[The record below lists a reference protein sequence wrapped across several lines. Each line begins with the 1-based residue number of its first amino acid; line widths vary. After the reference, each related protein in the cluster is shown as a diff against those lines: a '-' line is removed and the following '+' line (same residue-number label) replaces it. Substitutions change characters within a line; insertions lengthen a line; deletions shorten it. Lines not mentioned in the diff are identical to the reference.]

1 MRNASHQPEL
11 FFGRFCLRPV
21 ERLLLDEGEPLAL
34 GSRAFDL
41 LLTLVDRSGQVVGR
55 DELLK
60 SVWPT
65 TVVEETSLRFHISA
79 LRKVL
84 GDGRNGAR
92 YITNVAGR
100 GYSFVAPIRHS
111 TEPLQTVKPDPVK
124 GSKCTA
130 RETRYVFA
138 PRPLPSR
145 LTPVVGRDD
154 SVATISSLLSQRRLV
169 TIVGSG
175 GVGKT
180 TVALEVA
187 KRLVESY
194 ADGVHL
200 VDLSDF
206 SDQADVHRALADA
219 IGVEANAGSCAG
231 TSIHDLWS
239 GICMTLHSRRL
250 LLVIDNCE
258 HLIDAVARLT
268 ESVLRVAPGV
278 SILATSREALDAESE
293 WVHRL
298 PPLSISGTD
307 APASPAAA
315 LMFSGIQLF
324 VSRADAHSNEI
335 VLTQDTLREV
345 VELCRLLDGN
355 PLALELAAIRVSS
368 LGVKGLVARADDF
381 AELLSRGRRTA
392 HRRHSSLMESLEWS
406 YGLLAET
413 EQIVFR
419 RLSVL
424 RGDFDLRCAFEIV
437 RFGFEENLDSPPLD
451 ESSVVDALMKLVTK
465 SLIVRDASVASAS
478 YRLQNTTRGF
488 ARHKLVECGE
498 SRTAQYAHALYAMRR
513 MERVSA
519 ASAKD
524 PTQAELKRLQ
534 PDVSAAIE
542 WASSADGN
550 TALAI
555 DLSDA
560 LECLNA
566 RRPVER
572 RPIPQPTKV
581 APEEADYLRPW
592 PATVGAG

>member
-11 FFGRFCLRPV
+11 FFGRFCLRRI
-21 ERLLLDEGEPLAL
+21 ERLLLEEGKPLAL
-34 GSRAFDL
+34 GARAFDL
-41 LLTLVDRSGQVVGR
+41 LLVLADRSGQVVGR

-60 SVWPT
+60 LVWPT

-111 TEPLQTVKPDPVK
+111 IEPLQTVKTDIVK
-124 GSKCTA
+124 DAKCSGPEPGYA
-130 RETRYVFA
+130 FA

-145 LTPVVGRDD
+145 LTPVIGRDD
-154 SVATISSLLSQRRLV
+154 SVTAISSLLSQRRLV
-169 TIVGSG
+169 TIVGAG

-187 KRLVESY
+187 KRVVESY
-194 ADGVHL
+194 VDGVHL
-200 VDLSDF
+200 VDLSSL
-206 SDQADVHRALADA
+206 SDQAEVHSALADV
-219 IGVEANAGSCAG
+219 IGVDANAGSCG
-231 TSIHDLWS
+231 ETSTQDLWS
-239 GICMTLHSRRL
+239 SICMTLHPRRL

-268 ESVLRVAPGV
+268 ESVLRVAPEV

-298 PPLSISGTD
+298 SPLSVSGTD
-307 APASPAAA
+307 ASESTTSA
-315 LMFSGIQLF
+315 LTFSAIQLF
-324 VSRADAHSNEI
+324 VARADAHSNEI
-335 VLTQDTLREV
+335 VLTQDSLRDV

-368 LGVKGLVARADDF
+368 LGVKGLVARADDLV
-381 AELLSRGRRTA
+381 ELLSRGRRTA

-424 RGDFDLRCAFEIV
+424 HGDFDLHCAFEIA
-437 RFGFEENLDSPPLD
+437 RFGLEENLDSLPLD

-465 SLIVRDASVASAS
+465 SLILRDASVANAS
-478 YRLQNTTRGF
+478 YRFLNTTRGY
-488 ARHKLVECGE
+488 ARHKLGE
-498 SRTAQYAHALYAMRR
+498 SGEFRTAQYAHALHVMRR
-513 MERVSA
+513 METVSA
-519 ASAKD
+519 AAASD
-524 PTQAELKRLQ
+524 PMQVELKSLLS
-534 PDVSAAIE
+534 DVNAAIE
-542 WASSADGN
+542 WASSTDGS

-560 LECLNA
+560 LECLSA
-566 RRPVER
+566 RRPFER
-572 RPIPQPTKV
+572 IPVPQPTEV
-581 APEEADYLRPW
+581 APEEANHLGALSAPI
-592 PATVGAG
+592 GAG